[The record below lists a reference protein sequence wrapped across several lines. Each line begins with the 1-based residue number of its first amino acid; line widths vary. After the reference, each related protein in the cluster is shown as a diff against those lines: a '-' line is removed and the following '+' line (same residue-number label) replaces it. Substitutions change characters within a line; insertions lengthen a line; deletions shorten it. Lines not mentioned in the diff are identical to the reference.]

1 MWPCGVAQD
10 GKTLGDLLN
19 VRVEGDRAMA
29 FKTNRENAEI
39 AQAAAT
45 SATLENVRIREQ
57 RSADAYAAL
66 ATRDERIAAKAAA
79 LQPAD
84 RNNGEVTSE

>member
-1 MWPCGVAQD
+1 
-10 GKTLGDLLN
+10 
-19 VRVEGDRAMA
+19 MA
-29 FKTNRENAEI
+29 FKTNRENSEI
-39 AQAAAT
+39 AQASAT

-79 LQPAD
+79 ALQPAD
-84 RNNGEVTSE
+84 RTDGGVTRE

>member
-1 MWPCGVAQD
+1 
-10 GKTLGDLLN
+10 
-19 VRVEGDRAMA
+19 MA

-79 LQPAD
+79 LLSTNRID
-84 RNNGEVTSE
+84 EEVTGE

>member
-1 MWPCGVAQD
+1 MV
-10 GKTLGDLLN
+10 
-19 VRVEGDRAMA
+19 
-29 FKTNRENAEI
+29 FKTNRENAKI

-66 ATRDERIAAKAAA
+66 ATRDERLAAKAAA
-79 LQPAD
+79 LLPAD
-84 RNNGEVTSE
+84 ETNDERGYD

>member
-1 MWPCGVAQD
+1 M
-10 GKTLGDLLN
+10 T
-19 VRVEGDRAMA
+19 

-57 RSADAYAAL
+57 RSANAYAAL
-66 ATRDERIAAKAAA
+66 ATRDERIAAKAAG
-79 LQPAD
+79 LQSGD
-84 RNNGEVTSE
+84 RANDEVTND

>member
-1 MWPCGVAQD
+1 MS
-10 GKTLGDLLN
+10 
-19 VRVEGDRAMA
+19 
-29 FKTNRENAEI
+29 FKTTRENAEI

-66 ATRDERIAAKAAA
+66 ATREERLSAKAAA
-79 LQPAD
+79 QRPVD
-84 RNNGEVTSE
+84 PINNNETSD

>member
-1 MWPCGVAQD
+1 
-10 GKTLGDLLN
+10 
-19 VRVEGDRAMA
+19 MA

-66 ATRDERIAAKAAA
+66 ATREERIASKAAA
-79 LQPAD
+79 LDQANLTD
-84 RNNGEVTSE
+84 SEG

>member
-1 MWPCGVAQD
+1 
-10 GKTLGDLLN
+10 
-19 VRVEGDRAMA
+19 MA

-84 RNNGEVTSE
+84 RTDGEVTEE

>member
-1 MWPCGVAQD
+1 
-10 GKTLGDLLN
+10 
-19 VRVEGDRAMA
+19 MA

-57 RSADAYAAL
+57 RSANAYAAL
-66 ATRDERIAAKAAA
+66 ATRDERIAGKAAG
-79 LQPAD
+79 LQSGD
-84 RNNGEVTSE
+84 RANDEVTND